1 MSDWK
6 TEYRE
11 KIAGHA
17 HDKWVE
23 LKKSEGLEY
32 GEQRTDATHPHL
44 ISWDELPDDQRW
56 SDYMAADAA
65 IEKLDELGLLIKP
78 DFTQELRD
86 KAVMYSVTEREN
98 QFDVSQF
105 AQMAWSST
113 ENISDLIN
121 ACPDILAGKDF
132 NALIDAIV
140 GAYKASKPV
149 ILFIGGHVIKCGL
162 GPILIDM
169 MKRNIVT
176 HIAMNGAAAIHDIE
190 FAMYGHSSEWVK
202 DLLPE
207 GKWGMWEETGK
218 VMHEGIAGA
227 YNSKDGFGGYEGSG
241 MSDGL
246 SAAVWRLNNHSEK
259 YSLLH
264 YAWIQHESFELVALS
279 VHVAIGC
286 DVIHQH
292 PQACFEHIGAT
303 SGRDFYKLVKAIIGL
318 NDGGAFINFG
328 SAAMGP
334 EVFSKALN
342 LARNTGHEVK
352 DFTTANF
359 DITELPERLSRA
371 KKNVIDRPHIGSDG
385 KGHNFVG
392 SHEIMLP
399 LLWHGVIGRL

>member
-1 MSDWK
+1 MSNWK
-6 TEYRE
+6 TQLRD

-32 GEQRTDATHPHL
+32 GEQRTDTTHPHL
-44 ISWDELPDDQRW
+44 ISWDELPCDQRW

-65 IEKLDELGLLIKP
+65 IEKLDALGLLIKP

-86 KAVMYSVTEREN
+86 KATMYSVKEREN

-105 AQMAWSST
+105 AKMSWDSNVSGLLK
-113 ENISDLIN
+113 S
-121 ACPDILAGKDF
+121 CPDILGSKDF

-140 GAYKASKPV
+140 IAHKQSKPV

-162 GPILIDM
+162 GPILIEM
-169 MKRNIVT
+169 MKRNVVT
-176 HIAMNGAAAIHDIE
+176 HIAMNGAAAIHDME

-218 VMHEGIAGA
+218 VVHDRIARAYSEGV
-227 YNSKDGFGGYEGSG
+227 G

-246 SAAVWRLNNHSEK
+246 SVAAWHYPNYIE
-259 YSLLH
+259 YSLLGSI
-264 YAWIQHESFELVALS
+264 WNQTESFHPVPLS
-279 VHVAIGC
+279 IHVSIGC

-292 PQACFEHIGAT
+292 PQACFEYIGAT
-303 SGRDFYKLVKAIIGL
+303 SGRDFYKLAQAIIGL
-318 NDGGAFINFG
+318 NDGGVFINFG
-328 SAAMGP
+328 STAMGP
-334 EVFSKALN
+334 EIFSKALN
-342 LARNTGHEVK
+342 LARNTGHEVRN
-352 DFTTANF
+352 FTTANF

-385 KGHNFVG
+385 KGYNFVG
-392 SHEIMLP
+392 SHEIMIP
-399 LLWHGVIGRL
+399 LLWHGVMGRI

>member
-32 GEQRTDATHPHL
+32 GEQRTDTTHPHL

-78 DFTQELRD
+78 DFTQALRD
-86 KAVMYSVTEREN
+86 KAVMYSVLEREN
-98 QFDVSQF
+98 QFDVTQF
-105 AQMAWSST
+105 AQMNWDSTSSVS
-113 ENISDLIN
+113 ELIKS
-121 ACPDILAGKDF
+121 CPDILAGKDF
-132 NALIDAIV
+132 NALINAVV
-140 GAYKASKPV
+140 GAYKQSKPV

-169 MKRNIVT
+169 MKRNVVT

-218 VMHEGIAGA
+218 VMHYAIAEVYREGL
-227 YNSKDGFGGYEGSG
+227 G

-246 SAAVWRLNNHSEK
+246 SVAAWTYPDHVK
-259 YSLLH
+259 YSLLT
-264 YAWIQHESFELVALS
+264 AIWDQTDICDLVPLS
-279 VHVAIGC
+279 IHVAIGC

-303 SGRDFYKLVKAIIGL
+303 SGRDFYKLVKAVSGL
-318 NDGGAFINFG
+318 NDGGVFINIG
-328 SAAMGP
+328 SSAMGP

-352 DFTTANF
+352 NFTTANF
-359 DITELPERLSRA
+359 DIIELPERLSRA

-385 KGHNFVG
+385 KGYNFVG

-399 LLWHGVIGRL
+399 LLWHGVMGRL